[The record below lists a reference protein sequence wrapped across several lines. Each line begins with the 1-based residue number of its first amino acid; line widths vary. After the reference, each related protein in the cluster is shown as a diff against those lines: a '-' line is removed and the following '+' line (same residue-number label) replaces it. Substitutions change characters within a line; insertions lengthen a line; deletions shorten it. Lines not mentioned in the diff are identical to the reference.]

1 MKPLGRFKRHFWLA
15 KRMAKATGTDLANAR
30 EAGQLR
36 QPEWAAMVTRCRSCS
51 EPERCTRWLAAAE
64 QSGRRAEAPS
74 FCLNGDRFSEVRR
87 ALNPEDAAS
96 DRGQ

>member
-15 KRMAKATGTDLANAR
+15 KRMAKATGTDLATAR
-30 EAGQLR
+30 KAGQLR
-36 QPEWAAMVTRCRSCS
+36 QQEWAAMVTRCRSCC
-51 EPERCTRWLAAAE
+51 EPERCTRWLATAE
-64 QSGRRAEAPS
+64 QSGGRVEAPS

>member
-15 KRMAKATGTDLANAR
+15 KRMAKATGTDLATAR
-30 EAGQLR
+30 KAGQLR
-36 QPEWAAMVTRCRSCS
+36 QPEWAAMVTRCRSCC
-51 EPERCTRWLAAAE
+51 EPERCTRWLATAE
-64 QSGRRAEAPS
+64 QSGGRVEAPS

-87 ALNPEDAAS
+87 ALNPEDAAW